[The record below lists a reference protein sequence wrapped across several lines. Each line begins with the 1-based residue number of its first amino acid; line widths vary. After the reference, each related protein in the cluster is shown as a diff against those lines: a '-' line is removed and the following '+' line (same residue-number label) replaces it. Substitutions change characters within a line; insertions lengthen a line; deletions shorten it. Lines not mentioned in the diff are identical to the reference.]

1 MMSCSK
7 TPIFFGANLFRSF
20 LIDPEWEKW
29 HDAELP
35 GFRTTAEGG
44 QHFLRGWNQLENA
57 ARTRPNIN
65 SKCQNA
71 HAIWNPKCFFC
82 SRPKKWCPEIW
93 QHSKNACMYV
103 CMYACTYVCI
113 YLSTYLPMYLSTYLP
128 IYLSTYVPIYLS
140 TYLPI
145 YLSTYLPIYLSTY
158 LPIYLP
164 TYLSIYLPIHLCLYR
179 SMYVCIYVSMYVCIY
194 VSMYLCI
201 YVSVYLCIYVSLYIC
216 EAAVFFAKGAG
227 VRNNPTCFA
236 WMLRFVICPVILAHG
251 PCCESYVWCF
261 SLVPGSMSHCSSL
274 IHIETCMAK
283 KWKS

>member
-103 CMYACTYVCI
+103 CMHVRMYVSTYVPI
-113 YLSTYLPMYLSTYLP
+113 YLSTYLP
-128 IYLSTYVPIYLS
+128 IYLCTYLPIYLS

-158 LPIYLP
+158 LPIYLSI
-164 TYLSIYLPIHLCLYR
+164 YLSIYVSIALCMYA
-179 SMYVCIYVSMYVCIY
+179 SMCPCMYVSMYLCICVSMYLCIY

-201 YVSVYLCIYVSLYIC
+201 Y
-216 EAAVFFAKGAG
+216 AKLPYFLPKGLGSATIQH
-227 VRNNPTCFA
+227 VLHECYA
-236 WMLRFVICPVILAHG
+236 SWFVQ
-251 PCCESYVWCF
+251 
-261 SLVPGSMSHCSSL
+261 SSL
-274 IHIETCMAK
+274 HMGHAVSHTFDVSHSSLGLWAIVVHWSILKHA
-283 KWKS
+283 WPKSENPSLHC